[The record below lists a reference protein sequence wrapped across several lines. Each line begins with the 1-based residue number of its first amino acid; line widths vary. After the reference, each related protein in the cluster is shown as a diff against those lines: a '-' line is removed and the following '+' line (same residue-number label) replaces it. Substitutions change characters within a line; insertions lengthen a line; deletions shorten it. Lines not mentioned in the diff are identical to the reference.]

1 MAHPMQQRELRHWK
15 PEDLQS
21 KGPVLGSWAA
31 GGGQSRRLLA
41 CCVRLSPEKE
51 PQRFVELAEALQAR
65 GALARLGLTP
75 LLCAS
80 ASGVQRSSWATLG
93 AAFAV

>member
-1 MAHPMQQRELRHWK
+1 M
-15 PEDLQS
+15 
-21 KGPVLGSWAA
+21 
-31 GGGQSRRLLA
+31 
-41 CCVRLSPEKE
+41 RLSPEKE

-80 ASGVQRSSWATLG
+80 ATGARRPSWASLG
-93 AAFAV
+93 DAAAALWAFLRTVVCASASSHP